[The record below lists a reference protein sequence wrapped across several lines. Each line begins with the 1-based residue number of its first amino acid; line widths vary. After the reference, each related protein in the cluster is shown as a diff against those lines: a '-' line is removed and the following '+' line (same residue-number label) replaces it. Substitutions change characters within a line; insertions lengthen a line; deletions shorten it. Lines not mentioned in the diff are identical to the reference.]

1 MAVKTLPPKQFV
13 TDRIPAIL
21 LLSLGEVFE
30 MIRLLPS
37 LVSAMII
44 DSGVTRRKELG
55 IFFSIVGSILVVALG
70 ASLPFA

>member
-1 MAVKTLPPKQFV
+1 MAVKTHSPKQFD
-13 TDRIPAIL
+13 TDRIPAIF

-37 LVSAMII
+37 LMSAMII
-44 DSGVTRRKELG
+44 DSGVTRGKELG

-70 ASLPFA
+70 ESLAFA